1 MVDDARLARLRRF
14 FETLSPESLDGIG
27 AVYARD
33 AWFKDPFNEVRGVA
47 AIEAVFRHMF
57 VQVQTPRFVIH
68 DAVIDGDRAFV
79 VWEFRY
85 RMRRLRRGEQA
96 IRGASHL
103 RFDAAGLVVFHRDY
117 WDAAEELYAKLPLL
131 GGLMRFLRR
140 RAAS

>member
-57 VQVQTPRFVIH
+57 VQVQAPRFVIH

-79 VWEFRY
+79 VWELRY
-85 RMRRLRRGEQA
+85 RMRRLRRGEQS